1 MKNCIVVTVVLLA
14 LPGIGL
20 AATSVNVPTDP
31 RASYLILKTGKLQ
44 NGNIEVVSQ
53 RNGPSGVSYA
63 KREVNCRNMTFRY
76 TGEGDTLRELNDPY
90 QKGAMAPLTEGS
102 ISTFISRAACRG
114 R

>member
-1 MKNCIVVTVVLLA
+1 MRTRIAAIAVLLI
-14 LPGIGL
+14 LPEVCL
-20 AATSVNVPTDP
+20 AATRVNVPTDS
-31 RASYLILKTGKLQ
+31 RASYRILRTGKLK

-53 RNGPSGVSYA
+53 RNGPSGVSYS

-76 TGEGDTLRELNDPY
+76 TAEGDTLQELNDPY

-102 ISTFISRAACRG
+102 ISTYISRAACRG